1 MNMRNGLFTMSAV
14 ALAALLTACGGE
26 EVKQAAP
33 DCVFPDAP
41 NTPAPG
47 WICDEPV
54 EGVEVSAVGVAEK
67 SAAGHSFMKNM
78 ASTDARVQLAQSMKV
93 HVQNMVK
100 QYAETTGA
108 ASTETVDKV
117 NTSVT
122 KQITDQTL
130 VGTKVFLWIIALF
143 GIKIRMQVAKIENV
157 ILATLEWEVSSHPA
171 QEGQL
176 LGETGLQDGR
186 LGVSGNLLHHEL
198 GEARHQNHCQKQ
210 NGEQDLEPGGNSLH
224 ELFLC
229 RCQVV

>member
-1 MNMRNGLFTMSAV
+1 MKNGLFTMSAV

-130 VGTKVFLWIIALF
+130 VGTKVFKTRVSPNGALY
-143 GIKIRMQVAKIENV
+143 V
-157 ILATLEWEVSSHPA
+157 
-171 QEGQL
+171 L
-176 LGETGLQDGR
+176 LGMDASATATATQEALKTSMNNDKALWQQFKAKKGQD
-186 LGVSGNLLHHEL
+186 EL
-198 GEARHQNHCQKQ
+198 AEAIASMKQ
-210 NGEQDLEPGGNSLH
+210 
-224 ELFLC
+224 
-229 RCQVV
+229 

>member
-1 MNMRNGLFTMSAV
+1 MKVKNKLYMLGIAV
-14 ALAALLTACGGE
+14 LTALLAACGG

-41 NTPAPG
+41 GTVAPG
-47 WICDEPV
+47 WVCDEPV
-54 EGVEVSAVGVAEK
+54 EGVEVAAVGAAEK

-78 ASTDARVQLAQSMKV
+78 AATDARVQLAQRMKV

-130 VGTKVFLWIIALF
+130 VGTKIFKSRVSPNGTLYVLLGMDEKSTATATQEALRTIMNNDAALWQQF
-143 GIKIRMQVAKIENV
+143 N
-157 ILATLEWEVSSHPA
+157 A
-171 QEGQL
+171 QEGQ
-176 LGETGLQDGR
+176 D
-186 LGVSGNLLHHEL
+186 EL
-198 GEARHQNHCQKQ
+198 ASSIANMK
-210 NGEQDLEPGGNSLH
+210 
-224 ELFLC
+224 
-229 RCQVV
+229 